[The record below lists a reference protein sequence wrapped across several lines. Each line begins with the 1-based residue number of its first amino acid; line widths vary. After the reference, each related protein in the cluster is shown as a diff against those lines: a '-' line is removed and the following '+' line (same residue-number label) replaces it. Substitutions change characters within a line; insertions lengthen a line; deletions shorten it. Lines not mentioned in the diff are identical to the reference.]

1 MQAIVFFTIVSAIS
15 VFGGEW
21 FTDNLVDQE
30 PQITENETII
40 TVMECEQECE
50 QEN

>member
-1 MQAIVFFTIVSAIS
+1 MQAIVFLTIVSAIS

-21 FTDNLVDQE
+21 FTENIVEKE
-30 PQITENETII
+30 PEIVENETII
-40 TVMECEQECE
+40 TVIECETDCE